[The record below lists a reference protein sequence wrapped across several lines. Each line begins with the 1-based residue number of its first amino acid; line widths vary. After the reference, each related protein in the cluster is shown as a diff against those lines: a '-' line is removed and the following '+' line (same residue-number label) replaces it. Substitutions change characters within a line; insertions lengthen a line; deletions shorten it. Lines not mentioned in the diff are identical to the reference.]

1 MTDQQIQSL
10 RAKLRKA
17 LRLLSKLQS
26 EQNGFTEFSEDE
38 IKESNKDFYKIYDNY
53 PMDKFLEAKEHQ
65 LKTETEYYQA
75 VEKGLKQF
83 ELRKNDRNFKV
94 GDILILVEVVNEY
107 ATGRK
112 LGLPPIKYIMHGG
125 KYGLDEGYC
134 ILGW

>member
-1 MTDQQIQSL
+1 MKGQQIKIL
-10 RAKLRKA
+10 KAKYRKA
-17 LRLLSKLQS
+17 LR
-26 EQNGFTEFSEDE
+26 EYIEFENLVSMFAE
-38 IKESNKDFYKIYDNY
+38 KETRST
-53 PMDKFLEAKEHQ
+53 HQ
-65 LKTETEYYQA
+65 LKTETQYYQA

-112 LGLPPIKYIMHGG
+112 LGLPPIKYILHGG
-125 KYGLDEGYC
+125 KYGLEEGYC

>member
-1 MTDQQIQSL
+1 MTEQQIKIL
-10 RAKLRKA
+10 RTKYRKA
-17 LRLLSKLQS
+17 LRELRHLERENIEDRWKL
-26 EQNGFTEFSEDE
+26 TDIEFEN
-38 IKESNKDFYKIYDNY
+38 IESMFAESSLDTH
-53 PMDKFLEAKEHQ
+53 E

-83 ELRKNDRNFKV
+83 ELRKNDINFKV

-112 LGLPPIKYIMHGG
+112 LGLPPIKYILHGG